1 MAWTPEQLQ
10 AINEEGK
17 NIIVSA
23 GAGSGKTAVL
33 TERTIRKLK
42 TGVHINELLVL
53 TFTNA
58 AAAEMKDRIRRAINK
73 TPGLEEE
80 ANLIDG
86 AYITTFDS
94 FSLSVVKKYHTKL
107 NVSNNI
113 KITDDVIINIEK
125 NKILDE
131 IFEENYLSPKEKFT
145 NLIKDFCL
153 KDDKELK
160 DYILNSY
167 KKIELKYDRSEYLST
182 YLENYYSKEN
192 IQKLISEYISV
203 ISSYQKDITNLIT
216 DLNSYFDGTYVT
228 KVSDALEKF
237 LSAKTYAELKKSL
250 LDVKLPAVPR
260 NSDEEGKN
268 IKTNISSL
276 ISDVKDLLIYESEE
290 EMQEEIL
297 STKENASV
305 IISILKELDKRIEN
319 YKRENEIYN
328 FTDIA
333 HLAIKAVKENPDIR
347 EELSASF
354 NEILVDEYQDTSDT
368 QELFISLIS
377 HNNVYMVGDI
387 KQSIYRFRNANPY
400 IFKDKYDTYR
410 DTDKGIKIDLNK
422 NFRSRKEV
430 LSNIN
435 LLFDLFMDDEIG
447 GAAYQESHRMTIP

>member
-237 LSAKTYAELKKSL
+237 LSAKTYAELKNSL

-268 IKTNISSL
+268 IKTTISSL

-305 IISILKELDKRIEN
+305 IISILKD
-319 YKRENEIYN
+319 
-328 FTDIA
+328 
-333 HLAIKAVKENPDIR
+333 
-347 EELSASF
+347 
-354 NEILVDEYQDTSDT
+354 
-368 QELFISLIS
+368 
-377 HNNVYMVGDI
+377 
-387 KQSIYRFRNANPY
+387 
-400 IFKDKYDTYR
+400 
-410 DTDKGIKIDLNK
+410 
-422 NFRSRKEV
+422 
-430 LSNIN
+430 
-435 LLFDLFMDDEIG
+435 
-447 GAAYQESHRMTIP
+447 

>member
-131 IFEENYLSPKEKFT
+131 IFEENYLSPKEKFI

-167 KKIELKYDRSEYLST
+167 KKIELKYDRTKYLST
-182 YLENYYSKEN
+182 YLEDYYSKEN
-192 IQKLISEYISV
+192 IQKLIAEYISV
-203 ISSYQKDITNLIT
+203 ISSYQKDIEKLIT

-228 KVSDALEKF
+228 KVSDAL
-237 LSAKTYAELKKSL
+237 
-250 LDVKLPAVPR
+250 
-260 NSDEEGKN
+260 
-268 IKTNISSL
+268 
-276 ISDVKDLLIYESEE
+276 
-290 EMQEEIL
+290 
-297 STKENASV
+297 
-305 IISILKELDKRIEN
+305 
-319 YKRENEIYN
+319 
-328 FTDIA
+328 
-333 HLAIKAVKENPDIR
+333 
-347 EELSASF
+347 
-354 NEILVDEYQDTSDT
+354 
-368 QELFISLIS
+368 
-377 HNNVYMVGDI
+377 
-387 KQSIYRFRNANPY
+387 
-400 IFKDKYDTYR
+400 
-410 DTDKGIKIDLNK
+410 
-422 NFRSRKEV
+422 
-430 LSNIN
+430 
-435 LLFDLFMDDEIG
+435 
-447 GAAYQESHRMTIP
+447 